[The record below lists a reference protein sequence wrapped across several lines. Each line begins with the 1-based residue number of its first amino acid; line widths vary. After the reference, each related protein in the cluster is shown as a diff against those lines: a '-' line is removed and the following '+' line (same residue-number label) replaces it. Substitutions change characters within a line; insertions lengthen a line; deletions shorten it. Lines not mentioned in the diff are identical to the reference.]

1 MICLLLS
8 TSSPKFLYFAVME
21 FLSKLRE
28 KSAVQRM
35 KKFFPAVA
43 FLGGFSWDSMTIG
56 SKVYGRDLILLS
68 IYYCVALISI
78 FFIATRKS
86 IDSCDKANEDDS
98 NAKDSQTFIRRV
110 LSYEWPQKWFD
121 RATWLVQFCFGNLY
135 SALVICYFKSSGSI
149 ASFIIVLILAGL
161 LIGNEFLKEKYE
173 NFGVCLAFLCLLG
186 TMFFNFLIPHLVH
199 GMGTFWF
206 FLSTL
211 FSFGI
216 CYLLWIK
223 SLRNVPH
230 EVAHGMQR
238 KKRFLIA
245 PISISLV
252 LSIAYLAN
260 WIAPVPLV
268 LKQQIVCKNF
278 DRESYSCDVDK
289 LDFWQQFGLKGTTI
303 HKDEGDEIFFMSS
316 VYAPAELKAPIE
328 YRWYYKEPSTNKFK
342 LTDKI
347 TSSRMVI
354 RGGRDDGYRS
364 YSKKKN
370 IPAGSYRV
378 ETAYKDGAVIGTT
391 SFKVLEGL
399 PQKGFVRD
407 SLR

>member
-1 MICLLLS
+1 MD
-8 TSSPKFLYFAVME
+8 FFN
-21 FLSKLRE
+21 KLRE
-28 KSAVQRM
+28 KSAIQ
-35 KKFFPAVA
+35 KAEKFFPAIA

-56 SKVYGRDLILLS
+56 SKVYGSDLIFLSFYYILAFIS
-68 IYYCVALISI
+68 IY
-78 FFIATRKS
+78 FIATRKS
-86 IDSCDKANEDDS
+86 LDSFDNSIDGESDVKNINAFFNKAFS
-98 NAKDSQTFIRRV
+98 N
-110 LSYEWPQKWFD
+110 EWPQKWID
-121 RATWLVQFCFGNLY
+121 RLTWLVQFCFGNLY

-149 ASFIIVLILAGL
+149 AAFVIVLILAVL
-161 LIGNEFLKEKYE
+161 LVGNEFLKEKYE
-173 NFGVCLAFLCLLG
+173 NFGICLAFFCLLG
-186 TMFFNFLIPHLVH
+186 TMLFNFLIPHLVH

-211 FSFGI
+211 FSVGI

-223 SLRNVPH
+223 SLKGVSHN
-230 EVAHGMQR
+230 
-238 KKRFLIA
+238 KRFLIA
-245 PISISLV
+245 PIAISLV
-252 LSIAYLAN
+252 LSIAYLVN

-278 DRESYSCDVDK
+278 DRESYSCDADK
-289 LDFWQQFGLKGTTI
+289 LDFWQKIGFKGLTI

-328 YRWYYKEPSTNKFK
+328 YRWYYKEPSKNRFM

-354 RGGRDDGYRS
+354 RGGRDMGYRS

-370 IPAGSYRV
+370 IPAGTYRV
-378 ETAYKDGAVIGTT
+378 ETAYKDGAVIGAT
-391 SFKVLEGL
+391 SFKVVDGE
-399 PQKGFVRD
+399 PKNGFVRD

>member
-1 MICLLLS
+1 MD
-8 TSSPKFLYFAVME
+8 FFN
-21 FLSKLRE
+21 KLRE
-28 KSAVQRM
+28 KSAIQ
-35 KKFFPAVA
+35 KAEKFFPAIA

-56 SKVYGRDLILLS
+56 SKVYGSDLIFLSFYYILAFIS
-68 IYYCVALISI
+68 IY
-78 FFIATRKS
+78 FIATRKS
-86 IDSCDKANEDDS
+86 LDSFDNSIDEELDVKNINAFFNKAFS
-98 NAKDSQTFIRRV
+98 N
-110 LSYEWPQKWFD
+110 EWPQKWID
-121 RATWLVQFCFGNLY
+121 RLTWLVQFCFGNLY

-149 ASFIIVLILAGL
+149 AAFVIVLILAVL
-161 LIGNEFLKEKYE
+161 LVGNEFLKEKYE
-173 NFGVCLAFLCLLG
+173 NFGICLAFFCLLG
-186 TMFFNFLIPHLVH
+186 TMLFNFLIPHLVH

-211 FSFGI
+211 FSVGI

-223 SLRNVPH
+223 SLKGVSHN
-230 EVAHGMQR
+230 
-238 KKRFLIA
+238 KRFLIA
-245 PISISLV
+245 PIAISLV
-252 LSIAYLAN
+252 LSIAYLVN

-278 DRESYSCDVDK
+278 DRESYSCDADK
-289 LDFWQQFGLKGTTI
+289 LDFWQKIGFKGLTI

-328 YRWYYKEPSTNKFK
+328 YRWYYKEPSKNRFM

-354 RGGRDDGYRS
+354 RGGRDMGYRS

-370 IPAGSYRV
+370 IPAGTYRV
-378 ETAYKDGAVIGTT
+378 ETAYKDGAVIGAT
-391 SFKVLEGL
+391 SFKVVDGE
-399 PQKGFVRD
+399 PKNGFVRD

>member
-1 MICLLLS
+1 
-8 TSSPKFLYFAVME
+8 ME
-21 FLSKLRE
+21 FLNRLRE
-28 KSAVQRM
+28 KSAIQ
-35 KKFFPAVA
+35 KAEKFFPAIA

-56 SKVYGRDLILLS
+56 SKVYGSDLIFLSFYYILAFIS
-68 IYYCVALISI
+68 IY
-78 FFIATRKS
+78 FIATRKS
-86 IDSCDKANEDDS
+86 LDSFDNSIDEESDVKNINAFFNKAFS
-98 NAKDSQTFIRRV
+98 N
-110 LSYEWPQKWFD
+110 EWPQKWID
-121 RATWLVQFCFGNLY
+121 RLTWLVQFCFGNLY

-149 ASFIIVLILAGL
+149 AAFVIVLILAVL
-161 LIGNEFLKEKYE
+161 LVGNEFLKEKYE
-173 NFGVCLAFLCLLG
+173 NFGICLAFFCLLG
-186 TMFFNFLIPHLVH
+186 TMLFNFLIPHLVH

-211 FSFGI
+211 FSVGI

-223 SLRNVPH
+223 SLKGVSHN
-230 EVAHGMQR
+230 
-238 KKRFLIA
+238 KRFLIA
-245 PISISLV
+245 PIAISLV
-252 LSIAYLAN
+252 LSIAYLVN

-278 DRESYSCDVDK
+278 DRESYSCDADK
-289 LDFWQQFGLKGTTI
+289 LDFWQKIGFKGLTI

-328 YRWYYKEPSTNKFK
+328 YRWYYKEPSKNRFM

-354 RGGRDDGYRS
+354 RGGRDMGYRS

-370 IPAGSYRV
+370 IPAGTYRV
-378 ETAYKDGAVIGTT
+378 ETAYKDGAVIGAT
-391 SFKVLEGL
+391 SFKVVDGE
-399 PQKGFVRD
+399 PKNGFVRD